1 MNTKSKILIG
11 AALFVLSLLLFVR
24 IVRIEPG
31 FVGIKINLIGV
42 PRGPQDLP
50 LKTGWQVYCPLLSQ
64 VFEYPV
70 FMQTATWSH
79 DNRQGDESITWNTS
93 DQVSIG
99 ADINLSYTILR
110 ESVPTFYITFR
121 SDNLEVFTHGYL
133 RNVARDA
140 FTALGIQYTFDDIN
154 GVKKDEFLQRVK
166 NKINEDIAKYG
177 IHIEQFGIIGRIHM
191 PEAIAHAITE
201 KTQAIQKAIQAE
213 NELRQAKAE
222 AAKKIATAEG
232 EARSNIIRAESESK
246 SNEIVSKSI
255 TQNLIMWEAIRK
267 WNGVRPLAE
276 GVNASMMLPLKN
288 INV

>member
-1 MNTKSKILIG
+1 MDIKFKILIG
-11 AALFVLSLLLFVR
+11 AAIVAVSSLLLVR

-31 FVGIKINLIGV
+31 YVGIKINLVGA

-79 DNRQGDESITWNTS
+79 DNRNGDESITWNTS

-110 ESVPTFYITFR
+110 EFVPMFYITFR
-121 SDNLEVFTHGYL
+121 SDKLDIFTHGYL

-140 FTALGIQYTFDDIN
+140 FTALGTQYTFDDIN
-154 GVKKDEFLQRVK
+154 GAKKDEFLQAVK
-166 NKINEDIAKYG
+166 TKINEDIAKYG

-191 PEAIAHAITE
+191 PESIANAITE

-222 AAKKIATAEG
+222 AAKQVATAQG
-232 EARSNIIRAESESK
+232 EAQSKIIRAESEAK
-246 SNEIVSKSI
+246 ANEIVSKSI

-276 GVNASMMLPLKN
+276 GVNATMMLPLKN
-288 INV
+288 NKE